1 MLGYGRGKFSVRS
14 HRGGVDEI
22 HGHHESFKH
31 GDFIFAGDS
40 EEIFREALASAHY
53 DSGSALAGEVLKAF
67 LRVSVAQIAQMGA
80 LREAG
85 DLRAGER
92 EILVEPDLRADEF
105 HLKFG
110 SAAPVEI
117 TDREAGRLPWFC
129 PCARCGQGARAED
142 DALLRCRV
150 RTEKGSSSI

>member
-1 MLGYGRGKFSVRS
+1 MIGYGRGKFSVRS

-85 DLRAGER
+85 DLRA
-92 EILVEPDLRADEF
+92 V
-105 HLKFG
+105 
-110 SAAPVEI
+110 
-117 TDREAGRLPWFC
+117 
-129 PCARCGQGARAED
+129 
-142 DALLRCRV
+142 
-150 RTEKGSSSI
+150 